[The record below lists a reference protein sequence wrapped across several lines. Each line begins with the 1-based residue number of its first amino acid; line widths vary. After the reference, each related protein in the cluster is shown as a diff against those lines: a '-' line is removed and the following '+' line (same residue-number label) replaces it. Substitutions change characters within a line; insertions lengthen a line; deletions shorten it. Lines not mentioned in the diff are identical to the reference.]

1 VTEHIKAY
9 LHIKMKRTHFAN
21 IAMSIAINSLGSSS
35 FKTLPGFFA
44 KINFASNGLQE
55 NRRLDWRHSRT
66 QLFNVI
72 GDIEYQAAIA
82 ADTWS
87 VEATPFLEP
96 DIASEIE
103 RRFENR
109 GDVKAFR
116 VVGGRRLPVD
126 SQKVAR
132 GEGRRSRFVISHADL
147 GMDAGTAESEFCT
160 VIRVENV
167 NIGASDTFPNALT
180 SIGIDLDDIGDIV
193 KVESSTVYLVVN
205 PDVGK
210 QCLRL
215 LPKELV
221 GVGINLEI
229 MDSNEFIP
237 DGEIQDIKLSKI
249 LERQMKRK
257 NLEKGYVQFS

>member
-1 VTEHIKAY
+1 
-9 LHIKMKRTHFAN
+9 MRRTHFAN
-21 IAMSIAINSLGSSS
+21 VAMSLAINSLGSSS
-35 FKTLPGFFA
+35 FKTFPAFLA
-44 KINFASNGLQE
+44 KRNFASSGLQE
-55 NRRLDWRHSRT
+55 NRIPDWRYSRT
-66 QLFNVI
+66 QLFSVI
-72 GDIEYQAAIA
+72 EDIEYQAAIA
-82 ADTWS
+82 AETWS

-116 VVGGRRLPVD
+116 VVGGRRLPVN
-126 SQKVAR
+126 SK
-132 GEGRRSRFVISHADL
+132 RSRFVISHADL

-160 VIRVENV
+160 VIRAENV
-167 NIGASDTFPNALT
+167 NIGASDTFPNALA

-229 MDSNEFIP
+229 LDSNEFIP
-237 DGEIQDIKLSKI
+237 NGEIQEMKLSRI
-249 LERQMKRK
+249 LKRQMNRK
-257 NLEKGYVQFS
+257 KLEKGYVQFS